1 MLRNYSKL
9 SARQN
14 KNPKN
19 FCFILVFLK
28 KDGSDNSDKSILPY
42 RVYVCVRTP
51 YLTRILIHAV
61 CVGAQSVFSGVVVV
75 ACFGAILHNL
85 KICRRGHILIQR
97 RILSTCRRPI
107 LPEIPLMMSMGMIF
121 AMIVDFFWLVNSS
134 KMGVAF
140 LRNGIGIPSE
150 SFFAKME
157 RFLASLRVQSY
168 NAKKRIP
175 NFSQICGVSKC

>member
-9 SARQN
+9 SARQS
-14 KNPKN
+14 KNPKK

-42 RVYVCVRTP
+42 RVCVRTP

-97 RILSTCRRPI
+97 TILSTCRRLI

-121 AMIVDFFWLVNSS
+121 AMIVDFFWLVNCS
-134 KMGVAF
+134 KMGVVF
-140 LRNGIGIPSE
+140 LRNDIGIPSE

-168 NAKKRIP
+168 NAKKRTP

>member
-121 AMIVDFFWLVNSS
+121 AMIVDFFWLVNCS
-134 KMGVAF
+134 KMGVVF
-140 LRNGIGIPSE
+140 LRNDIGIPSE

-157 RFLASLRVQSY
+157 RVLASLRVQSY
-168 NAKKRIP
+168 NAKKGIP